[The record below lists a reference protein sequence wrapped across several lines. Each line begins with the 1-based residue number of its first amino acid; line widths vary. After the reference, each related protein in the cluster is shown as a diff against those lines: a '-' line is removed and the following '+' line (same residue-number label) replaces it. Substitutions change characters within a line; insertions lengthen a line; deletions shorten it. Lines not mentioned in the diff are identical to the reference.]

1 MSSWGYI
8 IRRLAWSIVALFGLS
23 IVIFVLSRVIPGDP
37 ARMALGPSAPE
48 SAVNVLRE
56 RMHLND
62 PIYLQYAYWL
72 RGALQGDLGMSLTTM
87 RPVLTDIR
95 EALPATMELVLLAA
109 CLELSVGITLGVLS
123 AMYSRS
129 WVDNIVRVAAYIGV
143 VNPSFVFAVFYM
155 LLFVYL
161 WPILPA
167 VGRLTTPTG
176 IAGPTG
182 FMTIDSLLRGDF
194 ATFWDAFRHLLL
206 PAAALAM
213 NGIAQQARI
222 TRSSMM
228 DNMGR
233 DYVAMAT
240 AQGISRRRIMF
251 KYLLRPSLVPSVSL
265 IGLQIAAL
273 FGNAFLV
280 ELIFNWPG
288 VSRYGVNAMLSKDLN
303 AVTAVVMVV
312 GLAFVMAN
320 IVTDIV
326 VALVDPRIR
335 LSSGRQN

>member
-1 MSSWGYI
+1 
-8 IRRLAWSIVALFGLS
+8 
-23 IVIFVLSRVIPGDP
+23 
-37 ARMALGPSAPE
+37 
-48 SAVNVLRE
+48 
-56 RMHLND
+56 MHLND
-62 PIYLQYAYWL
+62 PIHLQYAYWL
-72 RGALQGDLGMSLTTM
+72 LGALQGDLGMSLTTM
-87 RPVLTDIR
+87 RPVLTDIL
-95 EALPATMELVLLAA
+95 EALPATMELVLVAA
-109 CLELSVGITLGVLS
+109 CIELGVGITLGVLS

-129 WVDNIVRVAAYIGV
+129 WVDNFVRVAAYIGV

-161 WPILPA
+161 WPVLPA

-176 IAGPTG
+176 IVGPTG
-182 FMTIDSLLRGDF
+182 FMTIDSLLRGDL

-213 NGIAQQARI
+213 NGTAQQARI

-288 VSRYGVNAMLSKDLN
+288 ISRYGVNAMLSKDLN

-312 GLAFVMAN
+312 GLAFVVAN

-335 LSSGRQN
+335 LSPGRQA